1 MILLFYIKDGDG
13 NFQLYDTTESH
24 YMVITEISEYSK
36 DAAKVVG
43 HSTMIKVASWSREL
57 YVDLDEYSDIV
68 NSDVDKKIFNHV
80 YNNFASNI
88 LEIGRNKK

>member
-1 MILLFYIKDGDG
+1 MRKRISPI
-13 NFQLYDTTESH
+13 
-24 YMVITEISEYSK
+24 VAIT
-36 DAAKVVG
+36 
-43 HSTMIKVASWSREL
+43 TMIKVASGSEEL

-88 LEIGRNKK
+88 LEIGRKKKWKKR

>member
-1 MILLFYIKDGDG
+1 
-13 NFQLYDTTESH
+13 
-24 YMVITEISEYSK
+24 MVITEISEYSK